1 MRIHSFYL
9 SYFLL
14 IFSTSL
20 SVDTFAQ
27 MFRVNTEHE
36 DRDRHYLLYL
46 PTGFTNQSSIDL
58 VIGFHGY
65 GGTASGLE
73 REVTGNFNQFADII
87 RQRRTLHFTTESYCD
102 SIMKMLNIFNNNTNI
117 TDNDFENEKQEEI
130 DNTKK
135 S

>member
-46 PTGFTNQSSIDL
+46 PTGFTNQSSICLLYTSDAADEEDSVDL
-58 VIGFHGY
+58 
-65 GGTASGLE
+65 GGRRIIKKISGLWISSNKVIFFSKLV
-73 REVTGNFNQFADII
+73 EVTRN
-87 RQRRTLHFTTESYCD
+87 LE
-102 SIMKMLNIFNNNTNI
+102 L
-117 TDNDFENEKQEEI
+117 
-130 DNTKK
+130 
-135 S
+135 